1 MLFIFNKSHHKI
13 MKDSS
18 NKLINKL
25 QKKLSIYTKDSSYK
39 FINKLQNKLTIKLD
53 KTLTNPLNLV
63 QSLQDK
69 VNNSFKKDNNQVFLK
84 QSRFWARSITW
95 VLMGSSVFAL
105 GWISIAKTDEIIIA
119 QGKLEPATGVIDV
132 QMPLEGITQEILVKE
147 GEEVKKD
154 QILIKLDTQITQ
166 ANNNA
171 LKKQLEINMNILEK
185 LRFLQKEGAVSEI
198 QFLQQKLKIEDIQN
212 SITTNQV
219 RMNYQK
225 ISSPANGTVFELQ
238 PKGPGYVAQATQP
251 VLKIVPKDNLL
262 AKVEIASRTI
272 GFVNLNKE
280 VEISIDSYPATDFG
294 VLTGKITSIGSD
306 ALPPNP
312 AQGKG
317 YRFPSKIEL
326 DTQYLE
332 LKSGKQLPLQVG
344 MSLTANIKLRKVTY
358 LQLLLNKFTERT
370 NSLKAI

>member
-1 MLFIFNKSHHKI
+1 
-13 MKDSS
+13 MKDLS
-18 NKLINKL
+18 NKFINKL
-25 QKKLSIYTKDSSYK
+25 QKKFSINMKDSSNK
-39 FINKLQNKLTIKLD
+39 FINKLQNKSTIKLD
-53 KTLTNPLNLV
+53 KTLINPLIWV

-69 VNNSFKKDNNQVFLK
+69 VNNSIQQDNSQVFLK

-95 VLMGSSVFAL
+95 ILMGSSVFAI

-132 QMPLEGITQEILVKE
+132 QMPVEGVTQEILVTE
-147 GEEVKKD
+147 GEVVKKD

-185 LRFLQKEGAVSEI
+185 LRLLQKEGAVSEL

-212 SITTNQV
+212 SIATNEV
-219 RMNYQK
+219 RMNYQS

-251 VLKIVPKDNLL
+251 VLKIVPTDNLL

-280 VEISIDSYPATDFG
+280 VEISIDSFPATDFG

-326 DTQYLE
+326 DTQYLQ
-332 LKSGKQLPLQVG
+332 LRSGKQLPLQVG

-358 LQLLLNKFTERT
+358 LQLLLNKFTERA